1 MPEVVDGWDIVGLK
15 KKKSRPTAG
24 GVNEFATMEEAV
36 EDGEHILLPALSLL
50 IYFYGATEDKILTRC
65 FYIRHAAVTYGIT
78 STLHQLANEP
88 SLGMYRL
95 QVRVILLC
103 CLTCKTF

>member
-36 EDGEHILLPALSLL
+36 EDGEY
-50 IYFYGATEDKILTRC
+50 IYFCLHSLYYFLFIFMVQLKIK
-65 FYIRHAAVTYGIT
+65 Y
-78 STLHQLANEP
+78 
-88 SLGMYRL
+88 
-95 QVRVILLC
+95 
-103 CLTCKTF
+103 

>member
-36 EDGEHILLPALSLL
+36 EDGEYILLPALSLL
-50 IYFYGATEDKILTRC
+50 FIFMVQLKIKILTLLLYSACCSNLRD
-65 FYIRHAAVTYGIT
+65 YVYAAPAGKRTVAWNVQATGKSY
-78 STLHQLANEP
+78 SA
-88 SLGMYRL
+88 
-95 QVRVILLC
+95 VLLDM
-103 CLTCKTF
+103 

>member
-36 EDGEHILLPALSLL
+36 EDGEYILLPALSLL
-50 IYFYGATEDKILTRC
+50 IYFYGATEDKNTD
-65 FYIRHAAVTYGIT
+65 
-78 STLHQLANEP
+78 SLA
-88 SLGMYRL
+88 SVFGML
-95 QVRVILLC
+95 Q
-103 CLTCKTF
+103 

>member
-36 EDGEHILLPALSLL
+36 ED
-50 IYFYGATEDKILTRC
+50 
-65 FYIRHAAVTYGIT
+65 VTYGIT

-95 QVRVILLC
+95 Q
-103 CLTCKTF
+103 